1 MIYRKKQLYLKKSS
15 LSFLIVSTLTSMLGI
30 SAVAQNLDDDLA
42 LVDSFLSLRQQVDLM
57 KELDIHLRLLRERY
71 PANVVA
77 IQEAKIAYAKS
88 QKSKARSIFA
98 KIPNTDPFY
107 GEMVF
112 TFFKYATQQNDTSGK
127 EDAAT
132 MYFESSLKET
142 LPEPNTERRDL
153 LMDMVAIYE
162 TLARK
167 DNDKEKK
174 KLAALKEWGKKYG
187 IEIPDAPPIQ
197 DLIDLNDMAE
207 KIALKDI
214 GVAADAK
221 VDVKALEQLIK
232 IQIEA
237 EWGPNDYWFFKGV
250 VERARAQALLGQHDK
265 ALETLDT
272 FYPKFKKMDE
282 QIFKSIDE
290 DKEISRTDKVLAK
303 QAASIFGGVRYVKGL
318 AYLFKAKKLK
328 FKADELV
335 AKKKKADADKIMAEV
350 KTLLIGRTGAAV
362 QFYLCTLKNKG
373 SQEAFKSILRYDYC
387 RDLAKK
393 WFDKSMKELKAEPL
407 EIGKAYYSLKY
418 YDRAREYFEKYLE
431 KAPSAEAYEAIYYSI
446 PACVKSEKLDQV
458 EKYLSVLQGKYID
471 YNKKPKDY
479 FTKSCLYLSGVYRTK
494 MNEATD
500 PAKKKEFDR
509 IRTEYYE
516 RSLQGGGGTAAVNYV
531 LANKAFAASIDL
543 QKAKKRTEAK
553 AQYKKAIESFANVI
567 EKFPSSSE
575 AVRSFKQMAVL
586 HEYFKDLKSA
596 GEMYEEYLKRVATPD
611 VAGRVDKAQNM
622 FGVVNIYFKGE
633 QYDKVLT
640 SIKTLQDYIN
650 KEDFKTDDNELLSK
664 MKSLDENSSLLRM
677 YALDKLA
684 APKKKEA
691 RVLRKELKEKPDD
704 AELKTKLEAAEEVVK
719 KDLNKMVTEFDNW
732 INKYSKS
739 DQIPVAMARLGGLY
753 QELNN
758 SAKAKAVYEK
768 LRRLYPDHEVVKQ
781 ISLNI
786 VRVHLDNEDLDS
798 AAGALK
804 DVNMK
809 DLDDDSLRFLLKA
822 FLIEEKPEDM
832 ENLTLKSCSEIVLAT
847 STELR
852 PRLEAKDKENINQL
866 HWVDYRKS
874 RALYNLGRF
883 SEAKAIL
890 EKAATEKPLGPYIFD
905 IRFLQGAIASKEN
918 DYEAVSSIYSKL
930 MALGARMEPDLNR
943 DVRIRVEWASAYKDA
958 EDADLIKKGR
968 GFAMMAKDANV
979 DSLEEETVIQVQKA
993 WYLFIHYTKGIG
1005 QEINEL
1011 KKDFLQKFP
1020 TSPYAIPVRRL

>member
-1 MIYRKKQLYLKKSS
+1 MIYRKKHLYLKKSS
-15 LSFLIVSTLTSMLGI
+15 LSFLVVSALTSVFTLNTN
-30 SAVAQNLDDDLA
+30 AQNMEDDFA

-71 PANVVA
+71 PANVVS
-77 IQEAKIAYAKS
+77 IQEAKIAYAKN

-98 KIPNTDPFY
+98 KIKNTDPFY

-112 TFFKYATQQNDTSGK
+112 TFFKYATQQNDVSGK
-127 EDAAT
+127 QDAAT
-132 MYFESSLKET
+132 MFFESNLKDK

-153 LMDMVAIYE
+153 LMDMVEIYE
-162 TLARK
+162 KVARK

-174 KLAALKEWGKKYG
+174 KLAAFKEWGKKHG

-197 DLIDLNDMAE
+197 DLIDLNDLAE
-207 KIALKDI
+207 KIALKDK

-221 VDVKALEQLIK
+221 IDVKALEQLIK

-265 ALETLDT
+265 ALTTLDT

-290 DKEISRTDKVLAK
+290 DKTISSADKIIAK

-328 FKADELV
+328 FKAGELM
-335 AKKKKADADKIMAEV
+335 KKKKKGEADKAMEEA
-350 KTLLIGRTGAAV
+350 KGLLIGRTGAAV
-362 QFYLCTLKNKG
+362 QFYLATLKNKG

-393 WFDKSMKELKAEPL
+393 WFDKSMKELKAAPL

-418 YDRAREYFEKYLE
+418 YDKAREYFEKYVE
-431 KAPSAEAYEAIYYSI
+431 MDPSAEAYEAIYYAI
-446 PACVKSEKLDQV
+446 PASVKAEKLDAV
-458 EKYLSVLQGKYID
+458 EKYLSVLQEKYISF
-471 YNKKPKDY
+471 NKKPKDY

-494 MNEATD
+494 MNEEQDA
-500 PAKKKEFDR
+500 AKKKEYDR

-516 RSLQGGGGTAAVNYV
+516 RSLQGGGGSANISYV
-531 LANKAFAASIDL
+531 LANKAFKAAVDL

-553 AQYKKAIESFANVI
+553 VQYKKAIDSFSKLI
-567 EKFPSSSE
+567 SKYPSSSE
-575 AVRSFKQMAVL
+575 AVKAYKQMAVL

-633 QYDKVLT
+633 QYDKVIS
-640 SIKTLQDYIN
+640 SIEGLQDYIK
-650 KEDFKTDDNELLSK
+650 KENFKTDNQELIKK
-664 MKSLDENSSLLRM
+664 MKGLDENSSLLRM
-677 YALDKLA
+677 YAMDKLT
-684 APKKKEA
+684 APKKKEF
-691 RVLRKELKEKPDD
+691 RVLKKELKEKPDD
-704 AELKTKLEAAEEVVK
+704 AELKAKLDEAK
-719 KDLNKMVTEFDNW
+719 KAIDADLNKMVTEFDGW
-732 INKYSKS
+732 INKYSQS
-739 DQIPVAMARLGGLY
+739 EQIPVAMARLGGLY
-753 QELNN
+753 QELSN

-786 VRVHLDNEDLDS
+786 VRVHLDNEDLES

-804 DVNMK
+804 DVKMA

-822 FLIEEKPEDM
+822 FLVEEKPEDM
-832 ENLTLKSCSEIVLAT
+832 DDATLKACSEVVLKTA
-847 STELR
+847 TELR
-852 PRLEAKDKENINQL
+852 PRYEKKDKDNINQL
-866 HWVDYRKS
+866 HWTDYRKA
-874 RALYNLGRF
+874 RALFNLGRF
-883 SEAKAIL
+883 SEAKSIL

-918 DYEAVSSIYSKL
+918 DYKTVSSIYSKL
-930 MALGARMEPDLNR
+930 MALSARMEPDLNR
-943 DVRIRVEWASAYKDA
+943 DVRIKVEWSSAYKDA
-958 EDADLIKKGR
+958 TDEALIRKGS
-968 GFAMMAKDANV
+968 GLALMSKDSNV
-979 DSLEEETVIQVQKA
+979 DSLEDETVVQVQKA
-993 WYLFIHYTKGIG
+993 WYLYIHYSKALG
-1005 QEINEL
+1005 QDINEL
-1011 KKDFLQKFP
+1011 KKSFLQKFP
-1020 TSPYAIPVRRL
+1020 TSQYAIPVRRL